1 MEVILL
7 KQIRKLGRLGSRV
20 KVSGGF
26 GRNFLIP
33 QGHALPANEAN
44 IARFETLKAELE
56 VKSLQEKQQAEAR
69 KAEIEALLITL
80 SVKAGDEGKLF
91 GSVGTRDI
99 ADAASKIGCAVD
111 KSEVRLP
118 NGAIR
123 NVGSYD
129 VSIQLDSEISA
140 VLKLVVAGA

>member
-7 KQIRKLGRLGSRV
+7 QPVRKLGRLGSRV
-20 KVSGGF
+20 KVAGGF

-33 QGHALPANEAN
+33 QGKALPANAAN
-44 IARFETLKAELE
+44 IAHFEKIKAELE
-56 VKSLQEKQQAEAR
+56 AQSILEKQKAEAR
-69 KAEIEALLITL
+69 KTEIEQLLITL

-99 ADAASKIGCAVD
+99 ADAASKIGCALD

-118 NGAIR
+118 NGVIR
-123 NVGSYD
+123 HVGSYD
-129 VSIQLDSEISA
+129 IAIQLDSEITA
-140 VLKLVVAGA
+140 TLKLVVAGA